1 MLLRKEREMVVEY
14 CKMLITRN
22 LTRGTGG
29 NISAFDREKGLMA
42 ISPSGM
48 DYFETEPEDVTV
60 LDLEGKIVD
69 GKRAPS
75 TEADMHRVLYAA
87 RDDVGAVVHTHST
100 FATTLACLRKELPPV
115 HYLIGF
121 AGRGVR
127 CAKYAPFGSLELAEA
142 ALEGI
147 RGRYAVL
154 LGNHGLLAAGPDMRY
169 AFNTAEETE
178 FVCEIYCRA
187 LSIGDPAILTGE
199 EMDVVLEKFKT
210 YGQKNR
216 KQR

>member
-1 MLLRKEREMVVEY
+1 MLLQKEREMVVKY
-14 CKMLITRN
+14 CKMLVTHN

-29 NISAFDREKGLMA
+29 NISACDREKGLMA

-69 GKRAPS
+69 GKRSPS
-75 TEADMHRVLYAA
+75 TEVDMHRILYAQ
-87 RDDVGAVVHTHST
+87 RHDIGAVVHTHST
-100 FATTLACLRKELPPV
+100 YATTLACLHKELPPV

-121 AGRGVR
+121 AGHGVR
-127 CAKYAPFGSLELAEA
+127 CTKYAPFGSMELARH
-142 ALEGI
+142 ALSGI
-147 RGRYAVL
+147 RDRYAVL

-187 LSIGDPAILTGE
+187 LSTGDPVLLTKDD
-199 EMDVVLEKFKT
+199 MDVVLEKFKT
-210 YGQKNR
+210 YGQR
-216 KQR
+216 G